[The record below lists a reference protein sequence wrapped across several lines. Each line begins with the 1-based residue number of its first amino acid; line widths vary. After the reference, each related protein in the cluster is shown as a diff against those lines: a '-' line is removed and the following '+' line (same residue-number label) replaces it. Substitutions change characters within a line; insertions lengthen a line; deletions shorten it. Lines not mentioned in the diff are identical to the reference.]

1 MVTIPQKIS
10 KMNGVKTE
18 NHGFERTMSMPRINP
33 DGTTQVAISEPPKVE
48 GIPTVGAYGAK
59 KILLADDNKLN
70 IKVAR
75 RALND
80 FNFEID
86 EVYDGVQ
93 AVDKVKQGNK
103 YDLILMDIMMPNMN
117 GEVAYQE
124 LKKIEGFN
132 VPTIALTA
140 DAIAGAQEHY
150 KEVGFIDYL
159 AKPFNREQ
167 IKEKLDIIF
176 NNNHN

>member
-1 MVTIPQKIS
+1 MSDPSMDKESGFDKTMVMPKIETE
-10 KMNGVKTE
+10 KVEVK
-18 NHGFERTMSMPRINP
+18 
-33 DGTTQVAISEPPKVE
+33 VSEPPKVD
-48 GIPTVGAYGAK
+48 GIPPIGGYGAK
-59 KILLADDNKLN
+59 RILIADDNKLN

-80 FNFEID
+80 FNFVLD

-93 AVDKVKQGNK
+93 AVDKIKSGNQ

-117 GEVAYQE
+117 GEQAFLE

-140 DAIAGAQEHY
+140 DAVAGACEHY
-150 KEVGFIDYL
+150 KDVGFVDYL

-167 IKEKLDIIF
+167 IKEKLDNIF
-176 NNNHN
+176 K